1 MSIAFSA
8 MVYLVVGLAVV
19 LWLRQSGRLPGG
31 YGLVLAWLFWPAYL
45 PVCLSPEGAV
55 TAGAP
60 SFVQLAQR
68 LRELPLESA
77 RREEYGQ
84 ALGRIERALLARE
97 AELSRL
103 EEVRARLS
111 ALGTQVGVE
120 QQPVITAEL
129 DRVEAA
135 RTRLAADVA
144 QARAQVVALAVRL
157 EVLAV
162 RAPKEPLL
170 DQLSAFEED
179 LDRLLS
185 AQEEVERLA

>member
-31 YGLVLAWLFWPAYL
+31 YGLVLAWWCWPASL
-45 PVCLSPEGAV
+45 PVCLSPEGPAP
-55 TAGAP
+55 AGAP

-68 LRELPLESA
+68 LRQLPLESA